1 MTTVGISQWFDV
13 RIKICLYSLIWG
25 CALEIVNV
33 TEAQY
38 IYAYLKSHTSTNI
51 TSGHTYTTNTSLN
64 KDNCGDNSTGTTD
77 DQVQGLASDW
87 TWYMELVIYSP
98 GLLVMS
104 VLGPLSDQLGRK
116 PIIIGTVTLFIITF
130 MLRTYAVYAGLTLY
144 WYLLFCAV
152 EGLAGC
158 HYTFDVA
165 CLAILTDYSSME
177 ESKPF
182 NLALF
187 DTMMV
192 IGICTSQ
199 IAAGYMIKWTGYTYP
214 FLTGACVLVFLLI
227 LIILTLTED
236 VPLSHKRKYCAI
248 FPLSKDV
255 FMICTNHNVFISTTR
270 KIFLIYLVIFVVTR
284 FPFTANTTIRILYE
298 LGSPFCW
305 SSVKIGWYTAG
316 TYFWEYI
323 VGIFIFKAL
332 LLFFTD
338 VKILFFGYVSYIISL
353 VIFGFSTSDWMIY
366 LGMYILSLDS
376 SN

>member
-1 MTTVGISQWFDV
+1 MTMTTVGISQWFDV
-13 RIKICLYSLIWG
+13 RIKICLYFLIWG

-87 TWYMELVIYSP
+87 TWYMELVIYSL

-104 VLGPLSDQLGRK
+104 VLGPLSYQLGRK
-116 PIIIGTVTLFIITF
+116 PIIIGPVTLFIITF

-165 CLAILTDYSSME
+165 CLAILINYSSME

-182 NLALF
+182 
-187 DTMMV
+187 MV

-199 IAAGYMIKWTGYTYP
+199 IAAGYMKKWTGYTYP

-255 FMICTNHNVFISTTR
+255 FMICTKHNVFISTTR

-298 LGSPFCW
+298 LESPFCW
-305 SSVKIGWYTAG
+305 STVKIGWYTAG

-338 VKILFFGYVSYIISL
+338 VKILFFEYVSYIISL
-353 VIFGFSTSDWMIY
+353 VIFGFSTSDSMIY
-366 LGMYILSLDS
+366 LGMYIYL
-376 SN
+376 

>member
-1 MTTVGISQWFDV
+1 
-13 RIKICLYSLIWG
+13 
-25 CALEIVNV
+25 
-33 TEAQY
+33 
-38 IYAYLKSHTSTNI
+38 
-51 TSGHTYTTNTSLN
+51 
-64 KDNCGDNSTGTTD
+64 
-77 DQVQGLASDW
+77 
-87 TWYMELVIYSP
+87 
-98 GLLVMS
+98 
-104 VLGPLSDQLGRK
+104 
-116 PIIIGTVTLFIITF
+116 
-130 MLRTYAVYAGLTLY
+130 
-144 WYLLFCAV
+144 
-152 EGLAGC
+152 
-158 HYTFDVA
+158 
-165 CLAILTDYSSME
+165 
-177 ESKPF
+177 
-182 NLALF
+182 
-187 DTMMV
+187 MV

-255 FMICTNHNVFISTTR
+255 FMICTKHNVFISTTR
-270 KIFLIYLVIFVVTR
+270 KIFLIYLVIFFVTR

-305 SSVKIGWYTAG
+305 SSFKIGWYTAG

-366 LGMYILSLDS
+366 LGMYIHL
-376 SN
+376 